1 MTIQQKE
8 QTTFKDLTWVCK
20 VGIIGGWVTVLLY
33 AFAFVIGF
41 ATVIS

>member
-20 VGIIGGWVTVLLY
+20 VGIIGGWIISAIYT
-33 AFAFVIGF
+33 AVIVV
-41 ATVIS
+41 AMTSP